1 MHGFA
6 VRKIIHIYELVVY
19 FEYQDKARTIVE
31 SDTLHSLGL
40 MPRKNASDRKIGAWE
55 WNTTVPQDD
64 WTISGDRHS
73 LNKLI
78 QNIENNIKKYMKMAC
93 SK

>member
-1 MHGFA
+1 
-6 VRKIIHIYELVVY
+6 LVVH

-40 MPRKNASDRKIGAWE
+40 MPCKNASDRKIGAWV
-55 WNTTVPQDD
+55 WNTSVPQDG
-64 WTISGDRHS
+64 WTISGDRYS
-73 LNKLI
+73 LNKLA
-78 QNIENNIKKYMKMAC
+78 QDIENNIKKSMKTAC